1 MGFANELFTPHNAG
15 TDLKQVVLCMMNQT
29 KTQQIFPVP
38 LQYCNITSL
47 YKQKGKKQDF
57 NNYRGIFRV
66 TIIRSIF
73 DKLIYNDEFDNI
85 DKHLTDSN
93 VGARRGRN
101 IRDNIFI
108 LGAISNEIVKKKIKD
123 IDVSIFDAEKCFN
136 KLWAKEFINDLY
148 ENGLTNDDLNL
159 LHLPTS
165 SAHSWFAT
173 VVDGNEL
180 GPVYPFQL
188 NKLKY
193 KDP

>member
-66 TIIRSIF
+66 TIIRSIL

-108 LGAISNEIVKKKIKD
+108 LGAISNEIVTLMSQYLMLKNA
-123 IDVSIFDAEKCFN
+123 SINFGPK
-136 KLWAKEFINDLY
+136 
-148 ENGLTNDDLNL
+148 NL
-159 LHLPTS
+159 LMTCMKMVL
-165 SAHSWFAT
+165 
-173 VVDGNEL
+173 L
-180 GPVYPFQL
+180 MII
-188 NKLKY
+188 
-193 KDP
+193 